1 MITVIRTKD
10 YLYLYFLGA
19 EAQARC
25 PADEIRPPERDAA
38 AGLQEQGLR
47 SRYTFIFLK
56 LYSPHISVQ
65 ISCSHSLTSPAVTY
79 CTGIYSIVVYSMYSR
94 VD

>member
-25 PADEIRPPERDAA
+25 PADELRPPERDAA
-38 AGLQEQGLR
+38 AGLQEQGIRIFYLF
-47 SRYTFIFLK
+47 YLFILFIYLFILFIYLFIYLK
-56 LYSPHISVQ
+56 PQNYK
-65 ISCSHSLTSPAVTY
+65 
-79 CTGIYSIVVYSMYSR
+79 
-94 VD
+94 